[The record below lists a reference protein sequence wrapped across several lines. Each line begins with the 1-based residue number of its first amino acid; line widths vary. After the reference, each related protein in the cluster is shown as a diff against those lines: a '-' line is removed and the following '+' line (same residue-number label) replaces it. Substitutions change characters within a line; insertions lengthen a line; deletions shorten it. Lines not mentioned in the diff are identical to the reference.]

1 MTEPTPKAT
10 ETKAKRQPYD
20 SIPRLDPGRIGDPC
34 TRSSDLIIPGLNRR
48 TEA

>member
-1 MTEPTPKAT
+1 MTEPTPKTTT
-10 ETKAKRQPYD
+10 ETKTRRPYD

-34 TRSSDLIIPGLNRR
+34 TRSSDLIIPGMNRR